1 MSPDIVIVREG
12 EGYRLVHGHLRLAT
26 VLGASDQI
34 SIDVQGEGKV
44 HVLKTRNE
52 YFIGKD
58 GQRLPLFRN

>member
-1 MSPDIVIVREG
+1 
-12 EGYRLVHGHLRLAT
+12 VHGHLRLAT